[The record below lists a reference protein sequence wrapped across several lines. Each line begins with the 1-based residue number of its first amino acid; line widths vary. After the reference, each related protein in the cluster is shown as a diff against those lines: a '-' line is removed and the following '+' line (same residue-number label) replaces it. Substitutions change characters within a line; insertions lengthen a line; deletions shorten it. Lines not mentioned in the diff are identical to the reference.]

1 MATKTRNRVIYQS
14 EALYVGQPSATG
26 VHINAIIDEDDASK
40 DLSGRIFGL
49 IKDPSDLEDIC
60 ILDWKDYWTPISAPV
75 DLVDSNGDPVAPYKG
90 AYVGADDYKKDDV
103 VHIEMA
109 SGTKIYFEA
118 QSDVEQGGSAD
129 VYQLIY
135 GVAPT
140 FNPVSDHTAGD
151 VVWSTTVSAA
161 YEAVKDVDFVSTDD
175 FNVFFASNPG
185 GYKAGQLTKAD
196 DGEYY
201 EFDNDFIGV
210 FEDATKE
217 AEATAV
223 DQYIKLDGG
232 NFYKSIA
239 TGKEAISTGVVWEDT
254 TYDKL
259 VTLAANALLATA
271 QDGSG
276 STGDYDDPAADAQ
289 GASVFWSA
297 MGNDWINS
305 DTVVKKFLSTAEWGA
320 LTIGEQVAYDNTAAV
335 SLPPATSLQNF
346 TDNGNSTFANKSFS
360 DWSIEAAVRQ
370 LNRVQNANYSFSFN
384 RQDVNQFGQLHR
396 IDSVAIDPP
405 TVSLDFSY
413 YVNNGANEKL
423 IGFHVNDY
431 DSMLDNTAQ
440 NFINMKEQ
448 EDDFEGKNFF
458 ILTTPQGEDAVRNDA
473 WDANGNVVDDS
484 GHSTIALGNGYVT
497 NYSIEASVGGM
508 PTASV
513 TVEGLNLKSD
523 SGFHNVSLPA
533 VDNSRGTPIQATC
546 YTLPPPVSGVLD
558 DSTSDPTAGDGDL
571 FSGQAEGFSCLRPGD
586 IEMHLG
592 TEGRAGMMNKL
603 PSGTPPTDHEP
614 LGCHVQSFSIELPM
628 SRTPLQRLG
637 TPYAYTRPVD
647 LPLTVNI
654 NVSAIVADLKGG
666 NIADHLFEFENHDLH
681 FILREPQV
689 DGRGPIALAFFAKG
703 AQLESESFSS
713 SIGDNKSVDLTFTCQ
728 VGGAEDTS
736 RGLMIAGSRGAIP
749 KSDGSHP
756 LTYRFDPAEK

>member
-26 VHINAIIDEDDASK
+26 VHINAVIQEDDASI
-40 DLSGRIFGL
+40 DLSDRIFGL

-75 DLVDSNGDPVAPYKG
+75 DLVNSGGAAQNPYKG
-90 AYVGADDYKKDDV
+90 AYSKTTDYKKDDV
-103 VHIEMA
+103 IHLDM
-109 SGTKIYFEA
+109 SDGSKIYFEA
-118 QSDVEQGGSAD
+118 QADVEQDAAVHELTSTVVGTWSPKDYA
-129 VYQLIY
+129 I
-135 GVAPT
+135 
-140 FNPVSDHTAGD
+140 GD
-151 VVWSTTVSAA
+151 TVSVDNSGTEEFYTAN
-161 YEAVKDVDFVSTDD
+161 EAIDIVSTDD
-175 FNVFFASNPG
+175 FNVFFASNPD
-185 GYKAGQLTKAD
+185 GYKSGQYTKSD
-196 DGEYY
+196 DGKYY
-201 EFDNDFIGV
+201 KFDADFIGV
-210 FEDATKE
+210 VADVDTTSVSTDA
-217 AEATAV
+217 V
-223 DQYIKLDGG
+223 GQHVKLETTGE
-232 NFYKSIA
+232 FYKSVA
-239 TGKEAISTGVVWEDT
+239 TGDSTLDDVSVWDNT
-254 TYDKL
+254 GATILSDATDL
-259 VTLAANALLATA
+259 VTESAGFSDPIASTLWDLDASGTSFVYSATPLRK
-271 QDGSG
+271 
-276 STGDYDDPAADAQ
+276 Y
-289 GASVFWSA
+289 
-297 MGNDWINS
+297 I
-305 DTVVKKFLSTAEWGA
+305 STAEHGA
-320 LTIGEQVAYDNTAAV
+320 LSATIAAAYTDASANNVA
-335 SLPPATSLQNF
+335 LPPATSLKDF
-346 TDNGNSTFANKSFS
+346 TENGKYSFTGKSFS
-360 DWSIEAAVRQ
+360 DWSIEPAVRQ

-413 YVNNGANEKL
+413 YVTNGGNEKL
-423 IGFHVNDY
+423 IGFHINDY

-458 ILTTPQGEDAVRNDA
+458 ILTTPQGEDAVKNDA
-473 WDANGNVVDDS
+473 WDQNGNVIDDS
-484 GHSTIALGNGYVT
+484 AHSTIALGNGYVT
-497 NYSIEASVGGM
+497 NYSIEASVGSM

-533 VDNSRGTPIQATC
+533 VDNSRGTPIEATC
-546 YTLPPPVSGVLD
+546 YTLPAPVSGVLD
-558 DSTSDPTAGDGDL
+558 DSVSDPTLGDGDL

-592 TEGRAGMMNKL
+592 TDGRAGMMNKL

-628 SRTPLQRLG
+628 GRTPLQRLG

-654 NVSAIVADLKGG
+654 NVSAIVADLKNG
-666 NIADHLFEFENHDLH
+666 NVADHLFDFENHDLH
-681 FILREPQV
+681 FILREPQI
-689 DGRGPIALAFFAKG
+689 DGKGPIALAFFAKG

-749 KSDGSHP
+749 NANGTHP
-756 LTYRFDPAEK
+756 LTFRFDPAEK

>member
-1 MATKTRNRVIYQS
+1 MAQKTRNRVIYQS

-26 VHINAIIDEDDASK
+26 VHINAIISEDDASIN
-40 DLSGRIFGL
+40 LSDRIFGL

-75 DLVDSNGDPVAPYKG
+75 DLVNSGGAAQTPYKG
-90 AYVGADDYKKDDV
+90 AYSASSDYKKDDV
-103 VHIEMA
+103 VHMDM
-109 SGTKIYFEA
+109 SDGSKIYFEA
-118 QSDVEQGGSAD
+118 QADVEQDAD
-129 VYQLIY
+129 VYELTKTVVGTWEAKDYAI
-135 GVAPT
+135 
-140 FNPVSDHTAGD
+140 GD
-151 VVWSTTVSAA
+151 VVSVDNGGTEEFYAA
-161 YEAVKDVDFVSTDD
+161 NEVIDFVSTDD
-175 FNVFFASNPG
+175 FNVFFATNPG
-185 GYKAGQLTKAD
+185 GYKSGQYTKAD
-196 DGEYY
+196 DGLYY
-201 EFDNDFIGV
+201 KFDEDFIGV
-210 FEDATKE
+210 VADADTTSVSTD
-217 AEATAV
+217 AIGQHV
-223 DQYIKLDGG
+223 KLETTGE
-232 NFYKSIA
+232 FYKSIA
-239 TGKEAISTGVVWEDT
+239 TGDSTLDDVAVWDNTGATTLPDATDLVTVSADFSDPIASSLWDQDT
-254 TYDKL
+254 TGGFVL
-259 VTLAANALLATA
+259 SATPLRK
-271 QDGSG
+271 
-276 STGDYDDPAADAQ
+276 Y
-289 GASVFWSA
+289 
-297 MGNDWINS
+297 I
-305 DTVVKKFLSTAEWGA
+305 STAEHDA
-320 LTIGEQVAYDNTAAV
+320 IADATVKAAYADSGGNV
-335 SLPPATSLQNF
+335 SLPPATSLKDF
-346 TDNGNSTFANKSFS
+346 TDEGKYSFTAKSFS
-360 DWSIEAAVRQ
+360 DWSIEPAVRQ

-413 YVNNGANEKL
+413 YVTNGANEKL
-423 IGFHVNDY
+423 IGFHINDY
-431 DSMLDNTAQ
+431 DSMLNNTAQ

-473 WDANGNVVDDS
+473 WDSNGNVVDDA

-523 SGFHNVSLPA
+523 SGFHNKSLPA
-533 VDNSRGTPIQATC
+533 VDNSRGTPIEATC
-546 YTLPPPVSGVLD
+546 FTLPSPVSGVLD
-558 DSTSDPTAGDGDL
+558 DSTSDPTLGDGDL
-571 FSGQAEGFSCLRPGD
+571 FSGQGEGFSCLRPGD

-592 TEGRAGMMNKL
+592 TDGRAGMMNKL

-628 SRTPLQRLG
+628 GRTPLQRLG

-654 NVSAIVADLKGG
+654 NVSAIVADLKNG
-666 NIADHLFEFENHDLH
+666 NVADHLFNFENHDLH

-749 KSDGSHP
+749 AANGSHP
-756 LTYRFDPAEK
+756 LMYRFDPAEK

>member
-26 VHINAIIDEDDASK
+26 VHINAIINENDEGI

-60 ILDWKDYWTPISAPV
+60 ILDWKDYWTSISAPV
-75 DLVDSNGDPVAPYKG
+75 DLVDAGGNAVAPYIG
-90 AYVGADDYKKDDV
+90 AYDASTDYKKDDV
-103 VHIEMA
+103 VHMEMA
-109 SGTKIYFEA
+109 DGSKIYFEA
-118 QSDVEQGGSAD
+118 QSDVEQNGDTYKLGKTVVANFSAGSDYATGDTVNVGGTFYTAQLDAD
-129 VYQLIY
+129 VI
-135 GVAPT
+135 
-140 FNPVSDHTAGD
+140 
-151 VVWSTTVSAA
+151 
-161 YEAVKDVDFVSTDD
+161 STDD
-175 FNVFFASNPG
+175 FNVFFDQNPG
-185 GYKAGQLTKAD
+185 GYAAGNIVKDD
-196 DGEYY
+196 DGAYWKLDQKFLGVVADANVSVSAEV
-201 EFDNDFIGV
+201 NDIV
-210 FEDATKE
+210 R
-217 AEATAV
+217 
-223 DQYIKLDGG
+223 IDGG
-232 NFYKSIA
+232 NFFQASQNGPAPLSDAASWNDLNASDFKSAVTNFA
-239 TGKEAISTGVVWEDT
+239 TDVSGDYGNPAAEDT
-254 TYDKL
+254 HWAQAATQADFVHSETPLRKYL
-259 VTLAANALLATA
+259 SAAEHGALAAGDVQNAYSP
-271 QDGSG
+271 DN
-276 STGDYDDPAADAQ
+276 AA
-289 GASVFWSA
+289 
-297 MGNDWINS
+297 
-305 DTVVKKFLSTAEWGA
+305 
-320 LTIGEQVAYDNTAAV
+320 

-346 TDNGNSTFANKSFS
+346 TDSGSSEFIGKSFS
-360 DWSIEAAVRQ
+360 DWSIEPAVRQ

-413 YVNNGANEKL
+413 YINNGANEKL
-423 IGFHVNDY
+423 IGFHINDY

-458 ILTTPQGEDAVRNDA
+458 ILTTPQGEDAVKNDA
-473 WDANGNVVDDS
+473 WDAGGNVVDDS

-497 NYSIEASVGGM
+497 NYSVEASVGGM

-523 SGFHNVSLPA
+523 SGFHNKSLPA
-533 VDNSRGTPIQATC
+533 VDNSRGTPIEATC
-546 YTLPPPVSGVLD
+546 FTLPPPVSGVLD
-558 DSTSDPTAGDGDL
+558 DSSSDPTAGDGDL
-571 FSGQAEGFSCLRPGD
+571 FSAQAEGFSCLRPGD

-628 SRTPLQRLG
+628 GRTPLQRLG

-654 NVSAIVADLKGG
+654 NVSAIVADLKSG
-666 NIADHLFEFENHDLH
+666 NVADHLFNFENHDLH
-681 FILREPQV
+681 FILREPQI
-689 DGRGPIALAFFAKG
+689 DGRGPIALAFYAKG

-728 VGGAEDTS
+728 VGGAEDNS
-736 RGLMIAGSRGAIP
+736 RGLMIAGSRGAVP
-749 KSDGSHP
+749 KADGTYP
-756 LTYRFDPAEK
+756 LMHRFDPAEK

>member
-26 VHINAIIDEDDASK
+26 VHINAVIQQDDASI
-40 DLSGRIFGL
+40 DLSDRIFGL

-75 DLVDSNGDPVAPYKG
+75 DLVNSGGAAQNPYKG
-90 AYVGADDYKKDDV
+90 AYSKTVDYKKDEVIHLD
-103 VHIEMA
+103 M
-109 SGTKIYFEA
+109 SDGSKIYFEA
-118 QSDVEQGGSAD
+118 QADVEQDAAVHELTSTVVGTWSPKDFALGD
-129 VYQLIY
+129 
-135 GVAPT
+135 T
-140 FNPVSDHTAGD
+140 VSVDNAGTEEFYTTNETID
-151 VVWSTTVSAA
+151 VVSI
-161 YEAVKDVDFVSTDD
+161 DD
-175 FNVFFASNPG
+175 FSVFFATNPD
-185 GYKAGQLTKAD
+185 GYKSGQYTKAD
-196 DGEYY
+196 DGKYY
-201 EFDNDFIGV
+201 KFDADFIGV
-210 FEDATKE
+210 VADADTTSVK
-217 AEATAV
+217 TDAV
-223 DQYIKLDGG
+223 GQHVRLETTGD
-232 NFYKSIA
+232 FYESIA
-239 TGKEAISTGVVWEDT
+239 TGDSTLDDAAVWNNTGATVLKDAT
-254 TYDKL
+254 NL
-259 VTLAANALLATA
+259 VTESVDFANPIASTLWDLDVSGTSFIYSATPLRK
-271 QDGSG
+271 
-276 STGDYDDPAADAQ
+276 Y
-289 GASVFWSA
+289 
-297 MGNDWINS
+297 I
-305 DTVVKKFLSTAEWGA
+305 STAEHGA
-320 LTIGEQVAYDNTAAV
+320 LEATIAAAYTDASANNV
-335 SLPPATSLQNF
+335 SLPPATSLQDF
-346 TDNGNSTFANKSFS
+346 TENGKFSFTSKSFS
-360 DWSIEAAVRQ
+360 DWSIEPAVRQ

-413 YVNNGANEKL
+413 YITNGGNEKL

-458 ILTTPQGEDAVRNDA
+458 ILTTPQGEDAVKNNA
-473 WDANGNVVDDS
+473 WDTNGNVVDDS
-484 GHSTIALGNGYVT
+484 GHSSIALGNGYVT
-497 NYSIEASVGGM
+497 NYSVEASVGSM

-533 VDNSRGTPIQATC
+533 VDNSRGTPIEATC

-558 DSTSDPTAGDGDL
+558 DSTADSTLGDGDL

-592 TEGRAGMMNKL
+592 TDGRAGMMNKL
-603 PSGTPPTDHEP
+603 PSGTPPTDHAP

-628 SRTPLQRLG
+628 GRTPLQRLG

-654 NVSAIVADLKGG
+654 NVSAIVADLKNG
-666 NIADHLFEFENHDLH
+666 NVAEHLFNFENHDLH

-689 DGRGPIALAFFAKG
+689 DGKGPIALAFFAKG

-749 KSDGSHP
+749 KADGTHP
-756 LTYRFDPAEK
+756 LMFRYSPAEK

>member
-26 VHINAIIDEDDASK
+26 VHINAVIQEDDASI
-40 DLSGRIFGL
+40 DLSDRIFGL

-75 DLVDSNGDPVAPYKG
+75 DLVNSGGAAQNPYKG
-90 AYVGADDYKKDDV
+90 AYSKTTDYKKDEV
-103 VHIEMA
+103 VHLDM
-109 SGTKIYFEA
+109 SDGSKIYFEA
-118 QSDVEQGGSAD
+118 QADVEQDAAVHELTSTVVGTWSPKDYA
-129 VYQLIY
+129 V
-135 GVAPT
+135 
-140 FNPVSDHTAGD
+140 GD
-151 VVWSTTVSAA
+151 TVS
-161 YEAVKDVDFVSTDD
+161 VDNSGTEEFYTANEVIDLVSTDD
-175 FNVFFASNPG
+175 FNVFFASNPD
-185 GYKAGQLTKAD
+185 GYKSGQYTKSD
-196 DGEYY
+196 DGKYY
-201 EFDNDFIGV
+201 KFDADFIGV
-210 FEDATKE
+210 VADVDTTSVSTDA
-217 AEATAV
+217 V
-223 DQYIKLDGG
+223 GQHVKLETTGE
-232 NFYKSIA
+232 FYKSVA
-239 TGKEAISTGVVWEDT
+239 TGDATLDDVAVWDNT
-254 TYDKL
+254 SATILSDATDL
-259 VTLAANALLATA
+259 VTESADFSDPIASSLWDLDASGTSFVYSATPLRK
-271 QDGSG
+271 
-276 STGDYDDPAADAQ
+276 Y
-289 GASVFWSA
+289 
-297 MGNDWINS
+297 I
-305 DTVVKKFLSTAEWGA
+305 STAEHGA
-320 LTIGEQVAYDNTAAV
+320 LSATIAAAYTDASANNVA
-335 SLPPATSLQNF
+335 LPPATSLKDF
-346 TDNGNSTFANKSFS
+346 TENGKYSFTAKSFS
-360 DWSIEAAVRQ
+360 DWSIEPAVRQ

-413 YVNNGANEKL
+413 YVTNGGNEKL
-423 IGFHVNDY
+423 IGFHINDY

-458 ILTTPQGEDAVRNDA
+458 ILTTPQGEDAVKNDA
-473 WDANGNVVDDS
+473 WDQNGNVVDDS
-484 GHSTIALGNGYVT
+484 AHSTIALGNGYVT
-497 NYSIEASVGGM
+497 NYSIEASVGSM

-533 VDNSRGTPIQATC
+533 VDNSRGTPIEATC
-546 YTLPPPVSGVLD
+546 YTLPAPVSGVLD
-558 DSTSDPTAGDGDL
+558 DSVSDPTLGDGDL

-592 TEGRAGMMNKL
+592 TDGRAGMMNKL

-628 SRTPLQRLG
+628 GRTPLQRLG

-654 NVSAIVADLKGG
+654 NVSAIVADLKNG
-666 NIADHLFEFENHDLH
+666 NVADHLFDFENHDLH
-681 FILREPQV
+681 FILREPQI
-689 DGRGPIALAFFAKG
+689 DGKGPIALAFFAKG

-749 KSDGSHP
+749 NANGTHP
-756 LTYRFDPAEK
+756 LTFRFDPAEK

>member
-26 VHINAIIDEDDASK
+26 VHINAVISEDDAPQ
-40 DLSGRIFGL
+40 DTSGRIFGL

-60 ILDWKDYWTPISAPV
+60 ILDWKDYWTPISAPI
-75 DLVDSNGDPVAPYKG
+75 DLVNAGGSPVAPYLG
-90 AYVGADDYKKDDV
+90 AYSKTVDYKKDDV
-103 VHIEMA
+103 VDIQFA
-109 SGTKIYFEA
+109 DGSKIYFEA
-118 QSDVEQGGSAD
+118 RSDIEQNGD
-129 VYQLIY
+129 TYKLDY
-135 GVAPT
+135 GVAGKWSARDYYAGET
-140 FNPVSDHTAGD
+140 VYDAGSDSFFETLT
-151 VVWSTTVSAA
+151 SI
-161 YEAVKDVDFVSTDD
+161 DFVSTDD
-175 FNVFFASNPG
+175 FNVFFRTNPG
-185 GYKAGQLTKAD
+185 GYKAGGVTKAD
-196 DGEYY
+196 SGNYY
-201 EFDNDFIGV
+201 QFTSDFIGV
-210 FEDATKE
+210 VADVNTVVKATAGDEYVFVEGGNYFKAVAAGEGDLNDISIWNDTGVTAFEDA
-217 AEATAV
+217 ASS
-223 DQYIKLDGG
+223 G
-232 NFYKSIA
+232 
-239 TGKEAISTGVVWEDT
+239 
-254 TYDKL
+254 
-259 VTLAANALLATA
+259 LAA
-271 QDGSG
+271 DV
-276 STGDYDDPAADAQ
+276 TGDFDDPTT
-289 GASVFWSA
+289 STLFWQPESESYLYSEVA
-297 MGNDWINS
+297 L
-305 DTVVKKFLSTAEWGA
+305 KKYVSTAEYGTLSVAIQAGYISDSTVA
-320 LTIGEQVAYDNTAAV
+320 LPPAV
-335 SLPPATSLQNF
+335 SLQSF
-346 TDNGNSTFANKSFS
+346 TDSGKYSFTSKSFS
-360 DWSIEAAVRQ
+360 DWSIEPAVRQ

-431 DSMLDNTAQ
+431 DSMLNNTAQ

-458 ILTTPQGEDAVRNDA
+458 ILTTPQGEDAVMNNA
-473 WDANGNVVDDS
+473 WDANGNVIDDS
-484 GHSTIALGNGYVT
+484 SHSTIALGNGYVT
-497 NYSIEASVGGM
+497 NYSLEASVGGM

-546 YTLPPPVSGVLD
+546 FTLPPPVSGVLD
-558 DSTSDPTAGDGDL
+558 DSAGDPTAGDGDL
-571 FSGQAEGFSCLRPGD
+571 FSAQAEGFSCLRPGD

-614 LGCHVQSFSIELPM
+614 SGCHVQSFSIELPM

-654 NVSAIVADLKGG
+654 NVSAIVSDLKSG

-736 RGLMIAGSRGAIP
+736 RGLMIAGSRGALP
-749 KSDGSHP
+749 KADGTHP
-756 LTYRFDPAEK
+756 LLHRFDPAEK